1 MLLFASEDDFEK
13 YADMEAPTNID
24 RLLGLASSWVRD
36 AVRRAHFDTTPAGLP
51 SDLEVEEALRDA
63 TCEQVLVWVQN
74 GVEPGKTP
82 ERGPVSSSSIGDASL
97 SYETA
102 SVAEARA
109 LAAIELAPTALA
121 ILDAADLTGGQPWVL

>member
-1 MLLFASEDDFEK
+1 MLLFASSGDFEK

-36 AVRRAHFDTTPAGLP
+36 AVRRAQFDTTPAGLP
-51 SDLEVEEALRDA
+51 SDPDVEDALRDA

-74 GVEPGKTP
+74 GVEPGKAPT
-82 ERGPVSSSSIGDASL
+82 RGAVSSSSIGDGSV

-102 SVAEARA
+102 SVVEARA
-109 LAAIELAPTALA
+109 LTATSIAPTALM
-121 ILDAADLTGGQPWVL
+121 ILDSADLTGGQPWVV